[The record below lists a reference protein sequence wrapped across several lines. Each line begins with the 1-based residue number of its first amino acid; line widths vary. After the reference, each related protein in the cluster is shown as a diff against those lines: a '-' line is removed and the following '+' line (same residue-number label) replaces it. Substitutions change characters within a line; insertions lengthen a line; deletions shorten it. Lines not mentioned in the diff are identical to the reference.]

1 MRQTHVTALM
11 ADGRH
16 LEVTGI
22 TVFQDQWLSL
32 EPDQNLTGD
41 GLRQDLGEKLRQYLM
56 EHHGRALVLRGPDE
70 VMVCPP
76 GNIPQFRVV

>member
-1 MRQTHVTALM
+1 MSQVLVTALM

-16 LEVTGI
+16 LEVTRI
-22 TVFQDQWLSL
+22 TAFKEPWLSL

-41 GLRQDLGEKLRQYLM
+41 GLRMDLGERLRQYLM
-56 EHHGRALVLRGPDE
+56 ENGGRALVLHGPDE

-76 GNIPQFRVV
+76 GSIPQFRVV